1 MKVTLIYISGHKIK
15 LLLTSL
21 FIGALSF
28 NSAAQEVTLQHNR
41 EVCLYTLELIK
52 NKMDSLISQ
61 DTTEFGHLHL
71 GVIDAQN
78 LSIQF
83 KGPLLPVYSEVHY
96 NGVQFGFS
104 NPIER
109 PPLKHKSNYRWIV
122 SDIGLWWH
130 WSWPNSPGFPSDDQA
145 RVMATISPL
154 LSEINQLERKAYTS
168 ISSSKSKVP
177 RGKGNLKLSLQA
189 NDSLNRSVMVKAR
202 NSSALPL
209 LLSKLHY
216 SWIVNDSLVIYGLPK
231 GFMYEM
237 SFWNKSECPFTKVA
251 PFSSAEIRQVSLPKL
266 PPGTYRVRLIAS
278 FEENRWTDITPTF
291 VDGQPIKH
299 VEKQSWLGSLISDE
313 ITLEIP

>member
-1 MKVTLIYISGHKIK
+1 MKVTLIYISGPKIK
-15 LLLTSL
+15 LLLASL
-21 FIGALSF
+21 FIAVLGFS
-28 NSAAQEVTLQHNR
+28 STAQEVTLQHNR

-52 NKMDSLISQ
+52 SKMDSLISQ

-71 GVIDAQN
+71 GVIDTQN

-83 KGPLLPVYSEVHY
+83 KGPLLPGSSEMHY
-96 NGVQFGFS
+96 KGIQFGFS

-109 PPLKHKSNYRWIV
+109 PPLEHKSNYRWII
-122 SDIGLWWH
+122 SDIGLWWQ
-130 WSWPNSPGFPSDDQA
+130 WSWPNSPGFPSEDQA
-145 RVMATISPL
+145 RVMETISPL
-154 LSEINQLERKAYTS
+154 LSEIHQLERTAFPGL
-168 ISSSKSKVP
+168 SSSKSKVL
-177 RGKGNLKLSLQA
+177 RGKGNLKLSLHL
-189 NDSLNRSVMVKAR
+189 NDSLNQSVMVKAR

-237 SFWNKSECPFTKVA
+237 SFWNKSECPFTKVP

-266 PPGTYRVRLIAS
+266 PPGTYRVRIIAS